1 MERPVPMALL
11 DPSAR
16 FAAGARI
23 AQDVAGE
30 PTPEPASQRPAGK
43 LARFRVSRS
52 AEPPALDRRSRF
64 FIAMSGA
71 AITGG
76 DTVDLEGYVR
86 GGSSIQFAADEMLA
100 KLDKGL
106 PWNR

>member
-1 MERPVPMALL
+1 MALL

-23 AQDVAGE
+23 AQDVTGK
-30 PTPEPASQRPAGK
+30 PIPEPACVLQASWHDFVFGEVRSRPG
-43 LARFRVSRS
+43 
-52 AEPPALDRRSRF
+52 LDRRSRF

-86 GGSSIQFAADEMLA
+86 GGSSIQFAADAMLA

-106 PWNR
+106 PWNG